1 MRTPTQTD
9 RPKAGPW
16 ASLGPPEDLRLGGGL
31 ARVTWRRQVHQPAWR
46 RTLRTL
52 LARDRADDT
61 EPAQGRPQ
69 SRCEVAWGRARELA
83 GTAGCGKVNGPLR
96 EYAGSDRPPLERCQG
111 WWPRAQGRN
120 RGRALVAVEGAP

>member
-1 MRTPTQTD
+1 MQTEGINESDHKGTQGEKDKKLEQKCGYLMRSPTQTD
-9 RPKAGPW
+9 RPKASPW

-31 ARVTWRRQVHQPAWR
+31 ARVTRRQQVHQPARR

-69 SRCEVAWGRARELA
+69 SRVEVAWGRARGLA
-83 GTAGCGKVNGPLR
+83 GTAGWA
-96 EYAGSDRPPLERCQG
+96 AGE
-111 WWPRAQGRN
+111 
-120 RGRALVAVEGAP
+120 